1 MIKFDDEKILLLHQM
16 IIESSG
22 GRDGIRDFNLIDS
35 AINSLYQTYDGV
47 ELYPTKEEKG
57 AKLGYSLISNHAFV
71 DGNKR
76 VGLLSMLSFL
86 SINGLKLN
94 YTDDELIDLGLS
106 LADGK
111 IKYQDL
117 LNWIKNHEIKINAE
131 ENMFI
136 KD

>member
-35 AINSLYQTYDGV
+35 AINGLYQTYDGV

-57 AKLGYSLISNHAFV
+57 ARLGYSLISNHAFV

>member
-35 AINSLYQTYDGV
+35 AINCLYQTYDGV

-57 AKLGYSLISNHAFV
+57 ARLGYSLISNHAFV

>member
-47 ELYPTKEEKG
+47 ELYPTKEEK
-57 AKLGYSLISNHAFV
+57 AARLGYSLISNHAFV

>member
-57 AKLGYSLISNHAFV
+57 ARLGYSLISNHAFV